1 VGPFGQGG
9 ARCANEEIALTIYIL
24 RRIALVFPVLIGVS
38 IVTFLM
44 SHLVPGDP
52 VAVMLGTNATAE
64 NRAKL
69 RQQLGL
75 NDPLYIQYLRYVGHA
90 AHGDFGHSI
99 RSGQPVLTE
108 IRDRVGSTI
117 QLTLAAMALAIVI
130 GVGLG
135 IAAAWNRNPAAQ
147 AGIMSFALLGI
158 SMPSFWSGILLILLF
173 GLKLRWFP
181 IAGSGPKALV
191 LPAITLAAP
200 AAAVLA
206 RMTRSTMLEVL
217 NQDYV
222 RTARAKGLHERAVI
236 VRHTLR
242 NALIPVMT
250 IIGLQ
255 FGGLLTGAVIVES
268 VFSRPG
274 LGRYAV
280 TAISSRDFPQIQGIV
295 LLAAVV
301 YVFVNLIVDLL
312 YAVLDP
318 RIRYR

>member
-1 VGPFGQGG
+1 M
-9 ARCANEEIALTIYIL
+9 TIYVL
-24 RRIALVFPVLIGVS
+24 RRIALVIPVLIGVS

-52 VAVMLGTNATAE
+52 VTVMLGTSATA
-64 NRAKL
+64 AGKAQL
-69 RQQLGL
+69 REQLGL
-75 NDPLYIQYLRYVGHA
+75 NDPLYIQYGRYVGHA
-90 AHGDFGHSI
+90 VRGDLGRSI
-99 RSGQPVLTE
+99 RSGQPVLRE
-108 IRDRVGSTI
+108 ILDRVDSTL
-117 QLTLAAMALAIVI
+117 QLTLTAMALAIAV

-135 IAAAWNRNPAAQ
+135 VAAAGTKSPAAQ
-147 AGIMSFALLGI
+147 AGIMSFALVGI
-158 SMPSFWSGILLILLF
+158 SVPSFWSGILLILLF
-173 GLKLRWFP
+173 GLKLRWLP
-181 IAGSGPKALV
+181 IAGSGPKALI
-191 LPAITLAAP
+191 LPAVTLAAP

-222 RTARAKGLHERAVI
+222 RTARAKGLGERAV
-236 VRHTLR
+236 VVGHALR
-242 NALIPVMT
+242 NALIPVLT

-274 LGRYAV
+274 LGRYAI

>member
-1 VGPFGQGG
+1 MERCGG
-9 ARCANEEIALTIYIL
+9 VERVDVTIYVL
-24 RRIALVFPVLIGVS
+24 RRIALVIPVLVGVS

-52 VAVMLGTNATAE
+52 VTVMLGTGATAE
-64 NRAKL
+64 SRAEL

-75 NDPLYIQYLRYVGHA
+75 NDPLYVQYGRYVANAVRGN
-90 AHGDFGHSI
+90 FGVSI
-99 RSGQPVLTE
+99 RSGQPVLRE
-108 IRDRVGSTI
+108 IKQRVGSTI
-117 QLTLAAMALAIVI
+117 QLTLTAMALAVVV

-135 IAAAWNRNPAAQ
+135 IAAAWTRSPLAQ

-173 GLKLRWFP
+173 GLKLRWLP
-181 IAGSGPKALV
+181 IAGSGPKALI

-206 RMTRSTMLEVL
+206 RITRSTMLEVL
-217 NQDYV
+217 NQDFV
-222 RTARAKGLHERAVI
+222 RTARAKGLRERVVI
-236 VRHTLR
+236 VRHALR

-280 TAISSRDFPQIQGIV
+280 DAISSRDFPQIQGIV

>member
-1 VGPFGQGG
+1 
-9 ARCANEEIALTIYIL
+9 LTIYVL
-24 RRIALVFPVLIGVS
+24 RRVALVIPVLIGVS
-38 IVTFLM
+38 LVTFLM

-64 NRAKL
+64 NRAEL

-75 NDPLYIQYLRYVGHA
+75 NDPLYIQYGRFVSHA
-90 AHGDFGHSI
+90 VRGDLGTSI

-108 IRDRVGSTI
+108 IKQRVGSTL
-117 QLTLAAMALAIVI
+117 QLTLTAMALAIVV

-135 IAAAWNRNPAAQ
+135 IAAAGTRNAAAQ

-158 SMPSFWSGILLILLF
+158 SVPSFWSGILLILLF
-173 GLKLRWFP
+173 GLKLRWLP
-181 IAGSGPKALV
+181 IAGSGPKALI

-217 NQDYV
+217 NQDYI
-222 RTARAKGLHERAVI
+222 RTARAKGVRERLVV
-236 VRHTLR
+236 VRHALR

-274 LGRYAV
+274 LGRYAI

-301 YVFVNLIVDLL
+301 YVFVNLAVDLL

>member
-1 VGPFGQGG
+1 
-9 ARCANEEIALTIYIL
+9 LTIYVL
-24 RRIALVFPVLIGVS
+24 RRVALVIPVLIGVS
-38 IVTFLM
+38 LVTFLM

-64 NRAKL
+64 NRAEL

-75 NDPLYIQYLRYVGHA
+75 DDPLYIQYGRFVSHA
-90 AHGDFGHSI
+90 VRGDLGTSI
-99 RSGQPVLTE
+99 RSGQPVLKE
-108 IRDRVGSTI
+108 IKQRVSSTL
-117 QLTLAAMALAIVI
+117 QLTLTAMALAIVV

-135 IAAAWNRNPAAQ
+135 IAAAGTRNAAAQ

-158 SMPSFWSGILLILLF
+158 SVPSFWSGILLILLF
-173 GLKLRWFP
+173 GLKLKWLP
-181 IAGSGPKALV
+181 IAGSGPKALI

-217 NQDYV
+217 NQDYI
-222 RTARAKGLHERAVI
+222 RTARAKGVRERFVI
-236 VRHTLR
+236 VRHALR

-274 LGRYAV
+274 LGRYAI

-301 YVFVNLIVDLL
+301 YVFVNLAVDLL

>member
-1 VGPFGQGG
+1 
-9 ARCANEEIALTIYIL
+9 LTIYVL
-24 RRIALVFPVLIGVS
+24 RRIALVFPVLVGVS

-52 VAVMLGTNATAE
+52 VTVMLGTSATAA
-64 NRAKL
+64 NKAQL
-69 RQQLGL
+69 REQLGL
-75 NDPLYIQYLRYVGHA
+75 NDPLYVQYARYVSHA
-90 AHGDFGHSI
+90 SHGDLGRSI
-99 RSGQPVLTE
+99 RSGQPVLRE
-108 IRDRVGSTI
+108 ILDRVNSTL
-117 QLTLAAMALAIVI
+117 QLTLTAMALAVVV

-135 IAAAWNRNPAAQ
+135 VAAAGSKNSAAQ
-147 AGIMSFALLGI
+147 AGLMSFALIGI
-158 SMPSFWSGILLILLF
+158 SVPSFWSGILLILLF
-173 GLKLRWFP
+173 GLKLRWLP
-181 IAGSGPKALV
+181 IAGGGPRALV

-217 NQDYV
+217 NQDFV
-222 RTARAKGLHERAVI
+222 RTARAKGLGERVVVI
-236 VRHTLR
+236 RHALR
-242 NALIPVMT
+242 NALIPVLT

-274 LGRYAV
+274 LGRYAI

-301 YVFVNLIVDLL
+301 YVFVNLVVDLL

>member
-1 VGPFGQGG
+1 M
-9 ARCANEEIALTIYIL
+9 TIYVL
-24 RRIALVFPVLIGVS
+24 RRIALVIPVLIGVS

-64 NRAKL
+64 NRAEL

-75 NDPLYIQYLRYVGHA
+75 NDPLYVQYFRYVGHA
-90 AHGDFGHSI
+90 VRGDFGHSI
-99 RSGQPVLTE
+99 RSQQPVLSE
-108 IRDRVGSTI
+108 IEQRVGSTV
-117 QLTLAAMALAIVI
+117 QLTLAAMAIAVVVGI
-130 GVGLG
+130 GLG
-135 IAAAWNRNPAAQ
+135 VAAAWTRSRLAQ

-206 RMTRSTMLEVL
+206 RMTRSTLLEVL
-217 NQDYV
+217 NQDFI
-222 RTARAKGLHERAVI
+222 RTARAKGLGERIVV
-236 VRHTLR
+236 VRHALR
-242 NALIPVMT
+242 NALIPVLT
-250 IIGLQ
+250 IVGLQ

-312 YAVLDP
+312 YAALDP

>member
-1 VGPFGQGG
+1 L
-9 ARCANEEIALTIYIL
+9 ALAI
-24 RRIALVFPVLIGVS
+24 PVLIGVS
-38 IVTFLM
+38 LVTFMM

-52 VAVMLGTNATAE
+52 VTVMLGTNATAE
-64 NRAKL
+64 NKARL
-69 RQQLGL
+69 REQLGL
-75 NDPLYIQYLRYVGHA
+75 NDPLYVQYARYMDRA
-90 AHGDFGHSI
+90 LHGDLGRSI
-99 RSGQPVLTE
+99 RSGQPVVSE
-108 IRDRVGSTI
+108 IRERLGSTL
-117 QLTLAAMALAIVI
+117 QLTLSAMVLAIVVGI
-130 GVGLG
+130 GLG
-135 IAAAWNRNPAAQ
+135 VAAAATNNAFAQ

-158 SMPSFWSGILLILLF
+158 SMPTFWSGILLILLF
-173 GLKLRWFP
+173 GLKLHWFP

-217 NQDYV
+217 NQDFV
-222 RTARAKGLHERAVI
+222 RTARAKGLRERVVI
-236 VRHTLR
+236 FQHTLR
-242 NALIPVMT
+242 NALIPVTT

-280 TAISSRDFPQIQGIV
+280 NAISSRDFPQIQGTV
-295 LLAAVV
+295 LLAAIV
-301 YVFVNLIVDLL
+301 YVFVNLVVDLL

-318 RIRYR
+318 RIRYH